1 MYQVLIVAEDTVAE
15 VITST
20 ICEKYKK
27 MWNIVRANSKE
38 DIFRLEEEKSPDI
51 LFLSL
56 SLKHINGLDLLR
68 SIRKNNK
75 KIHICVSSSLCSHD
89 FISEVVLCG
98 VDAFLPEPLKKAQ
111 LQQAVMKMLD
121 KIEEEQV
128 EWISKKGQENYL
140 KQIRSVLECGF
151 IYSVLFGEKNEKE
164 LSEYCD
170 ALGVVYCGCIF
181 DVEIKNILEHTESEE
196 ALTEE
201 IRKQLR
207 TTVSRYERCVVGPK
221 ILKRFVIYLGWTKKN
236 MNEFEAEWYR
246 NEICS
251 QIQKDI
257 KKNLSIEVI
266 VEAGKVYS
274 VKEIYYSY
282 QEAIHALCFKMD
294 DKTTLVQKNDRYW
307 GHREYVNTVNRLLDA
322 VKLGRSDASQFFSEV
337 MRSMDALKYEAKV
350 NKIFQLIILCCHAAY
365 IDGEEELQ
373 FLNYTE
379 ILKEMQNAED
389 IENWAYKKFEY
400 ILNVISENHGRRTSS
415 TVKLAIDYIEQHYTT
430 EISLDDVAKYVGIS
444 PQHFSKIFKM
454 ETGTNYVD
462 WLSNLR
468 IEQAKKYLS
477 NGDRTIKEICYLVG
491 YKDPNYFSRIFKK
504 IVGMSPS
511 EYEHAEK

>member
-1 MYQVLIVAEDTVAE
+1 MYQVLIVAEDSVVE

-20 ICEKYKK
+20 ICEKYKR
-27 MWNIVRANSKE
+27 MWNIVQADSKE
-38 DIFRLEEEKSPDI
+38 EIFRLEKGKSPDI

-56 SLKHINGLDLLR
+56 SLKNINGLEFLR
-68 SIRKNNK
+68 FIRKKNK
-75 KIHICVSSSLCSHD
+75 KMHICVCSSLCSPD

-98 VDAFLPEPLKKAQ
+98 VDAFLPEPIKKVQ
-111 LQQAVMKMLD
+111 LQQVVTKILD
-121 KIEEEQV
+121 KLEEEQV
-128 EWISKKGQENYL
+128 EWISKKGQETYL

-170 ALGVVYCGCIF
+170 ALGVVYRGCIF
-181 DVEIKNILEHTESEE
+181 DVEIKNTMKPDEDGEVPTED
-196 ALTEE
+196 

-207 TTVSRYERCVVGPK
+207 ATVTKYERCVVGPQ
-221 ILKRFVIYLGWTKKN
+221 ILNRFVVYVGWTKKN
-236 MNEFEAEWYR
+236 MDEFQVSRYQ

-251 QIQKDI
+251 QIHKDI
-257 KKNLSIEVI
+257 KKNLSVEVMAA
-266 VEAGKVYS
+266 AGRVYS
-274 VKEIYYSY
+274 IKEIYHSY
-282 QEAIHALCFKMD
+282 QEAIHALCFKME
-294 DKTTLVQKNDRYW
+294 DKITITQKSDRYL
-307 GHREYVNTVNRLLDA
+307 GHREYVNMVNRLLDA
-322 VKLGRSDASQFFSEV
+322 VKLGRSDASQIFSEI
-337 MRSMDALKYEAKV
+337 MQNMDNLKYEAKV
-350 NKIFQLIILCCHAAY
+350 NKIFQLIVLCCHTAY
-365 IDGEEELQ
+365 IDGENELQ
-373 FLNYTE
+373 FLNCTE

-389 IENWAYKKFEY
+389 IGSWAYKKFEY

-415 TVKLAIDYIEQHYTT
+415 TVKLAIDYIERHYTS

-462 WLSNLR
+462 WLSDLR

-511 EYEHAEK
+511 EYVHAEK